1 MFWLFYNEWLM
12 MNERIRELAEQVG
25 LLGPS
30 SRIGNAHEAA
40 EKFAELIVR
49 ECVDICEKGTA
60 TQTTSGGA
68 AILIKQHFGFDHY
81 RNN

>member
-49 ECVDICEKGTA
+49 ECANIFEGVYTDQQRPERIDKR
-60 TQTTSGGA
+60 
-68 AILIKQHFGFDHY
+68 IKERFGIEE
-81 RNN
+81 

>member
-1 MFWLFYNEWLM
+1 

-49 ECVDICEKGTA
+49 ECANIFEGVYTDQQRPERIDKR
-60 TQTTSGGA
+60 
-68 AILIKQHFGFDHY
+68 IKERFGIEE
-81 RNN
+81 